1 MANIELA
8 IQKTEPNA
16 WRETGNE
23 FLSVLHG
30 KSYKFPVPIRI
41 FLNTESDRGIRV
53 AVVNRPSCFKMLACC
68 TAIVGL
74 QKTNPLVHII
84 RQTFE
89 LVIFHSRSNSE
100 AE

>member
-1 MANIELA
+1 MNIELA

-16 WRETGNE
+16 WREAGDKL
-23 FLSVLHG
+23 LSVLHG

-41 FLNTESDRGIRV
+41 FLNTQPDGGIRITV
-53 AVVNRPSCFKMLACC
+53 LNRPSCVKMLARC

-74 QKTNPLVHII
+74 QKTNPLVRII
-84 RQTFE
+84 WQTFE